1 MDFLVLEAEVNN
13 SDDNDSF
20 IYSVDDNCSLIDD
33 ASDISE
39 SVYEHCAFQNVELN
53 IDDVLKNAHKKA
65 ISDLDNASEFINFS
79 NPDLAEEL
87 PETVTFCGQEKR
99 VIDFEKSLLIP
110 HGVGSIDS
118 FSYAICYA
126 RSYEKTE
133 KVDQCNNFQ
142 DEIGTELYKKRLQ
155 LKLGHHRFEEQCFD
169 INKTLIEHGY
179 FLRVFEAKKKLIT
192 VMKKECD
199 KQEMKKKL
207 FLAASWKNI
216 EALIL
221 LALNTAEGNKLSFRP
236 LISYIAQ

>member
-1 MDFLVLEAEVNN
+1 MDFLVLEAEVDN

-39 SVYEHCAFQNVELN
+39 SVCEHCAFQNVELN

-110 HGVGSIDS
+110 RWVVGSIDS
-118 FSYAICYA
+118 FSFAICYA

-133 KVDQCNNFQ
+133 KVDQRNNFQ
-142 DEIGTELYKKRLQ
+142 NEIGTELYKKLLGFKKRLQ
-155 LKLGHHRFEEQCFD
+155 LKLDHHRFEE
-169 INKTLIEHGY
+169 
-179 FLRVFEAKKKLIT
+179 
-192 VMKKECD
+192 
-199 KQEMKKKL
+199 
-207 FLAASWKNI
+207 
-216 EALIL
+216 
-221 LALNTAEGNKLSFRP
+221 
-236 LISYIAQ
+236 